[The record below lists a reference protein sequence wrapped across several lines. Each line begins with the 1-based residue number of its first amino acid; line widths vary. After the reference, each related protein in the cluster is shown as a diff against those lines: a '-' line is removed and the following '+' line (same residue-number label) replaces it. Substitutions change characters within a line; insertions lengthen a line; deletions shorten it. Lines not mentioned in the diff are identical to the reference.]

1 MDLPPSYL
9 EDLFLTLFKAPT
21 EIEVDDIIN
30 SHPGIFN
37 NENWY
42 PLGGD
47 ENYYGVIE
55 NQQSSP
61 IPALI
66 EKITNSIDATLMR
79 RAFELDIDP
88 KSTNAPDSIE
98 EAVVRFFPNS
108 NSWDLSSLR
117 RQQAEE
123 IQIVADGPTNE
134 TSVIIY
140 DNGEGQHP
148 HKFENTFLSLL
159 RGNKNEIHF
168 VQGKYNM
175 GGSGAIV
182 FCGKK
187 RFQLIGIK
195 TV

>member
-1 MDLPPSYL
+1 MSLPISSEAQL
-9 EDLFLTLFKAPT
+9 KNLFLALFEAPK
-21 EIEVDDIIN
+21 EDNVDEVIKSHEGIN
-30 SHPGIFN
+30 WF
-37 NENWY
+37 

-66 EKITNSIDATLMR
+66 EKITNSIDATLMK
-79 RAFELDIDP
+79 RAYELGIDP
-88 KSTNAPDSIE
+88 KSSDAPKSIE
-98 EAVVRFFPNS
+98 EAVEKFFPTS
-108 NSWDLSSLR
+108 NSWDLTSFR

-123 IQIVADGPTNE
+123 IQIIADGPTNE

-148 HKFENTFLSLL
+148 DKFENTFLSLL

-168 VQGKYNM
+168 VQGKVQYGRKWCNCFLWETAV
-175 GGSGAIV
+175 STDWIQ
-182 FCGKK
+182 K
-187 RFQLIGIK
+187 I
-195 TV
+195 